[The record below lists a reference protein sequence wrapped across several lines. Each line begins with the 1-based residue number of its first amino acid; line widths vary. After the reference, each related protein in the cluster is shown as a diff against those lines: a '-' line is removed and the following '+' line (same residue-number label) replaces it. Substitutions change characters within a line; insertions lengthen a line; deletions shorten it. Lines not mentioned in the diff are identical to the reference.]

1 MRVDPRATAVP
12 TLTCVGFASVSHV
25 RFHPLLLA
33 CLVFFCCPAGKGQVI
48 NKRLPIKGDNGQV
61 YLSAP
66 YIVPTGEC
74 SLRVKIDS
82 FIPGA
87 TIHVYLTAT
96 KAGPVSPKKLIG
108 GPTALPVDGMTV
120 HLTQALK
127 AFDQL
132 EATQTF
138 LGVTSALSPPMT
150 AGPMLSPLPEP
161 TIDGKNIYA
170 CGVIAPAYNLV
181 SGVTIKIFDKTAGGT
196 TIGTDMTPDN
206 WGSTWDPVL
215 TSPLDAPPQTSTA
228 HLINAQQSSCNGTTS
243 SPGPAVPVQP
253 QPTVNQPDVLSAI
266 VGNNTVTLGNL
277 LTGAIVQVFDH
288 TTPLNG
294 PSAATENSNWVLLN
308 NPLTAATKVSP
319 QQKLCQASPRTK
331 EYPTTNTIPN
341 PVLQGPICP
350 GQGAAFVSNSTV
362 NAALVLLKGSTPIG
376 YGGATTGVAQL
387 DLAPPA
393 VFAAGDTISV
403 AEYFTNPGSPSP
415 VYSNKVTV
423 GCKVHVRQDIAKL
436 TPAQINS
443 LRNGLLVMMRRS
455 HLNPNDPG
463 GFTYWA
469 NVHST
474 VTGSG
479 VCPMGNPSNPLWD
492 QCQHYSYLFFPWHRM
507 YLYYFERV
515 LRAASGDP
523 NLALPYWNYESSSEQ
538 GLPAEF
544 TTPAIDCAGDP
555 DSHPGCNPFYIPGR
569 PMNGGALLSAIG
581 TPMGYPNPADDS
593 KAMGDPTFEG
603 ATDFFGGAPT
613 PGSPPGECHFD
624 PNTSQGDLENQPHD
638 VIHGVVGPP
647 LMYNTQAS
655 ANDPVFYAH
664 HTEID
669 HLWEVWLQQSGHAN
683 PTSDNTWM
691 NFSYSFYDE
700 TGNVVSLSVKDT
712 LDTVTQLDYRYDDEP
727 QAGAMKRARAQ
738 AAPTQQFPPNPSE
751 QIAVSAQTGAGLS
764 NEVMHLQLALSADT
778 AAKINRLLE
787 DKQYRHA
794 IVLNI
799 QIADAQQPTGVYYQV
814 FVDLPADQ
822 TPSSR
827 SIYFVGNLGLFLS
840 PGGGVTKGFE
850 VMPAIRALIDKS
862 SWDANKLTVTLVP
875 RGLYNP
881 DGTPLPLNPGVQATV
896 RQLSLVAR

>member
-1 MRVDPRATAVP
+1 MRFDSRATAVSTP
-12 TLTCVGFASVSHV
+12 TCAGIASVSNV
-25 RFHPLLLA
+25 RFHLLLLA

-48 NKRLPIKGDNGQV
+48 NKQLPIKGDNGQV

-96 KAGPVSPKKLIG
+96 KAGPVSPRKLIG
-108 GPTALPVDGMTV
+108 GPTKLPVDGMTV
-120 HLTQALK
+120 NLTQALK

-138 LGVTSALSPPMT
+138 LGVTSGLSAPMT
-150 AGPMLSPLPEP
+150 AGPMPTSLPQP

-181 SGVTIKIFDKTAGGT
+181 SGVTIKIFDKTAGNT
-196 TIGTDMTPDN
+196 TIGSDMTPDT
-206 WGSTWDPVL
+206 WGSTWDPVG
-215 TSPLDAPPQTSTA
+215 TSPLAAPPQTSPA
-228 HLINAQQSSCNGTTS
+228 HSIYAQQSACNGATS
-243 SPGPAVPVQP
+243 SPGPAVPVQA

-266 VGNNTVTLGNL
+266 VGNNTVTLGKL

-288 TTPLNG
+288 TTPLSG
-294 PSAATENSNWVLLN
+294 TGAATEASNWILLN
-308 NPLTAATKVSP
+308 NPLTATTKVSP
-319 QQKLCQASPRTK
+319 QQKLCQESPRTK
-331 EYPTTNTIPN
+331 EYPTTNTIPT

-350 GQGAAFVSNSTV
+350 GQGAAFVNNSTV

-393 VFAAGDTISV
+393 NFATGDSIRV
-403 AEYFTNPGSPSP
+403 AEYFTNPGSPAP
-415 VYSNKVTV
+415 VYSNTVTV
-423 GCKVHVRQDIAKL
+423 GCKVHVRQDIANL
-436 TPAQINS
+436 TPAQIDS
-443 LRNGLLVMMRRS
+443 IRKGLLVMMRRS

-463 GFTYWA
+463 GFTFWA

-474 VTGSG
+474 MTGSSI
-479 VCPMGNPSNPLWD
+479 CPMGNPSNPLFD

-544 TTPAIDCAGDP
+544 TTPASDCAGDP
-555 DSHPGCNPFYIPGR
+555 DAHPGCNPFYIPGR
-569 PMNGGALLSAIG
+569 PMNGGALLSALG
-581 TPMGYPNPADDS
+581 APMGHPDPADDS
-593 KAMGDPTFEG
+593 AAMGDPTFEG
-603 ATDFFGGAPT
+603 ATGFFGGGPT
-613 PGSPPGECHFD
+613 GPPPAECHFD
-624 PNTSQGDLENQPHD
+624 PDVSQGDLENEPHD

-647 LMYNTQAS
+647 YMCCTDRS

-669 HLWEVWLQQSGHAN
+669 HLWEVWLKQSGHAN
-683 PTSDNTWM
+683 PTSDSTWM
-691 NFSYSFYDE
+691 NFSFSFYDE
-700 TGNVVSLSVKDT
+700 TGNVVSLAVKDT
-712 LDTVTQLDYRYDDEP
+712 LDTITQLDYRYDDQ

-738 AAPTQQFPPNPSE
+738 TEPVQQFPPNPPE
-751 QIAVSAQTGAGLS
+751 QIAVSPQTGAGLS
-764 NEVMHLQLALSADT
+764 NEAIHLQLALPADT

-787 DKQYRHA
+787 DKQFRHA
-794 IVLNI
+794 IVLNL
-799 QIADAQQPTGVYYQV
+799 QIAEAQQPTGVYYQV
-814 FVDLPADQ
+814 FVDLPAEE

-827 SIYFVGNLGLFLS
+827 SIYFVGNLGLFL
-840 PGGGVTKGFE
+840 PRGGGVTKGFQ
-850 VMPAIRALIDKS
+850 VMPAIRALMDKK
-862 SWDANKLTVTLVP
+862 SWDAKKLTVTLVP